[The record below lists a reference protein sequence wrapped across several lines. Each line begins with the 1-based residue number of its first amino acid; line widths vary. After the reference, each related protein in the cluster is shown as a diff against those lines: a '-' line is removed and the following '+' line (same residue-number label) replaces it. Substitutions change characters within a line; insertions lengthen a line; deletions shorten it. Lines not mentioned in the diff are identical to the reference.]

1 MTPDQKPEWFQI
13 AEADNAGSA
22 HKISKGLPLM
32 AIALVAAVIGAG
44 VIFGQTQEESPA
56 NATETVAPTVNG
68 STQTS
73 VYTKPVAPDNNGG
86 QVLTSA
92 DKENVAPVADP
103 VATKTPVAPVADPVA
118 TKTPVA
124 PGVANPLGKKPNN
137 GEHEGRESGDHEGH
151 EGGDHEGG
159 QEDD

>member
-13 AEADNAGSA
+13 AEADNAGST

-56 NATETVAPTVNG
+56 NATETAAPTVNG

-73 VYTKPVAPDNNGG
+73 VNTKPVAPVNNGG

-103 VATKTPVAPVADPVA
+103 VATKTPVAP
-118 TKTPVA
+118 
-124 PGVANPLGKKPNN
+124 GVANPLEKKPNN
-137 GEHEGRESGDHEGH
+137 GEHEGREGGDHEGH
-151 EGGDHEGG
+151 EDGDHEGG

>member
-13 AEADNAGSA
+13 AEADNAGST

-73 VYTKPVAPDNNGG
+73 VNTKPVAPDNNGG

-103 VATKTPVAPVADPVA
+103 VATKTPVAP
-118 TKTPVA
+118 
-124 PGVANPLGKKPNN
+124 GVANPLGKKPNN
-137 GEHEGRESGDHEGH
+137 GEHEGREGGDHEGH